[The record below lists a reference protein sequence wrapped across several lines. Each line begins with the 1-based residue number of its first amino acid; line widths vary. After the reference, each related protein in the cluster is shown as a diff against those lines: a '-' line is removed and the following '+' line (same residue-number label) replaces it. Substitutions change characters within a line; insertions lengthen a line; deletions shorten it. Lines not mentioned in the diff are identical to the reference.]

1 MKKKNQLLL
10 EIATFASRT
19 ETKILSFKTRVYNIT
34 KKKKKEYWK
43 KNKKLKIAQW
53 QFNNWQDLYHLLERA

>member
-34 KKKKKEYWK
+34 KKKKKSTEK
-43 KNKKLKIAQW
+43 K
-53 QFNNWQDLYHLLERA
+53 